1 MKSVYNFVVKPK
13 GDRYNNTKKLDGGEL
28 ILNTEIYNHQF
39 VNREAIVS
47 YEGVVPDGLS
57 GKTEY
62 TNEEL
67 LVIIN
72 DVNNG
77 WYEEEDE

>member
-1 MKSVYNFVVKPK
+1 MRKYIIINTSELSGLNFDQLKQTSENTARK
-13 GDRYNNTKKLDGGEL
+13 NLANNK
-28 ILNTEIYNHQF
+28 
-39 VNREAIVS
+39 AIVS
-47 YEGVVPDGLS
+47 YQGTVPDGLS

-72 DVNNG
+72 NINNG
-77 WYEEEDE
+77 WYEEEE

>member
-1 MKSVYNFVVKPK
+1 MRKYIIINTSELSRLNFDQLKQSSE
-13 GDRYNNTKKLDGGEL
+13 NTVRKNLANDK
-28 ILNTEIYNHQF
+28 
-39 VNREAIVS
+39 AIVS
-47 YEGVVPDGLS
+47 YQGAVPDGLA

>member
-1 MKSVYNFVVKPK
+1 MRKYIIINTSELSGLNFDQLKQNSENTVRKNLA
-13 GDRYNNTKKLDGGEL
+13 NNK
-28 ILNTEIYNHQF
+28 
-39 VNREAIVS
+39 AIVS

>member
-1 MKSVYNFVVKPK
+1 MRKYIIINTSELSGLNFDQLKQ
-13 GDRYNNTKKLDGGEL
+13 NSENTVRKNLANDK
-28 ILNTEIYNHQF
+28 
-39 VNREAIVS
+39 AIVS
-47 YEGVVPDGLS
+47 YQGVVPDGLS

-72 DVNNG
+72 DINNG

>member
-1 MKSVYNFVVKPK
+1 MRKYIIINTNELSGLNFDQLKQNSENTVRKNLA
-13 GDRYNNTKKLDGGEL
+13 NNK
-28 ILNTEIYNHQF
+28 
-39 VNREAIVS
+39 AIVS

-67 LVIIN
+67 LVMIN

>member
-1 MKSVYNFVVKPK
+1 MRKYIIINTSELSGLNFDQLKQNSENTV
-13 GDRYNNTKKLDGGEL
+13 RRNLANNK
-28 ILNTEIYNHQF
+28 
-39 VNREAIVS
+39 AIVS
-47 YEGVVPDGLS
+47 YEGVVPDELS

-72 DVNNG
+72 NVNNG